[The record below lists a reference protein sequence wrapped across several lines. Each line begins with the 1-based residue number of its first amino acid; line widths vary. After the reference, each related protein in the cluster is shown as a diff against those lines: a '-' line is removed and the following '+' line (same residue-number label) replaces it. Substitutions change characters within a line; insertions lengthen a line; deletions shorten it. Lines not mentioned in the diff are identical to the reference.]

1 MIKYKKMT
9 EELINWIKKTKKKQ
23 APSPDLNVGR

>member
-9 EELINWIKKTKKKQ
+9 EELINWIKKTKKKTGTQ
-23 APSPDLNVGR
+23 SGSKRG